1 MKSNTR
7 IYGVVTF
14 ALSENI
20 NPNMYSSTIVEDN
33 EYSFLPQMFY
43 KIISENYKLPND
55 AKFVLLPIRALPQYR
70 EFMLISITNDS
81 NPDESQSDII
91 SKSESENNNPSNKK
105 GFFSSLFEKKM
116 R

>member
-1 MKSNTR
+1 MASDTR
-7 IYGVVTF
+7 LYGVVTF
-14 ALSENI
+14 ALSEKI
-20 NPNMYSSTIVEDN
+20 APNMYSSTIVEDN

-43 KIISENYKLPND
+43 KIISENYKLPDD

-70 EFMLISITNDS
+70 EFMLISITHDS
-81 NPDESQSDII
+81 NSDESQSDII